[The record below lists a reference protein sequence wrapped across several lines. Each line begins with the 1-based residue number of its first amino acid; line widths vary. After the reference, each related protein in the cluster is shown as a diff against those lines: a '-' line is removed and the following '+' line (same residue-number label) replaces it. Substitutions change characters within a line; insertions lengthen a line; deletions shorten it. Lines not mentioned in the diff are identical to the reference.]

1 MGNAVVVLAVRE
13 QPAGA
18 ARRSAQ
24 DSPAPHNSS
33 HRRKRR
39 SAEERHSA
47 HKGCRPPEVRSR
59 LARRPRMRRPPEAFS
74 LSQARA
80 LRPQCVCTTARTNTT
95 SGSSWPQLL
104 RPRPG
109 HHRDQVGKYLAA
121 AGAEPVVEEAWVP
134 AAAVIHQRRS
144 GARADGAGS
153 RRGAQEETDLVPA
166 QFVHHCIVQRRS
178 YLPDRVIVRGW
189 MHAIGQQN
197 DIDRRMRIDP

>member
-1 MGNAVVVLAVRE
+1 LAVRE

-33 HRRKRR
+33 HRRNRR

-47 HKGCRPPEVRSR
+47 HKACSPGAVHSR
-59 LARRPRMRRPPEAFS
+59 LARRQRMRRPPEAF
-74 LSQARA
+74 LPSQARA
-80 LRPQCVCTTARTNTT
+80 LRPRCVCTTARTNTT
-95 SGSSWPQLL
+95 SGSSWPQPLQ
-104 RPRPG
+104 PRLG
-109 HHRDQVGKYLAA
+109 RHRDQVGKHLAA
-121 AGAEPVVEEAWVP
+121 AAAEPVVEEAWVP
-134 AAAVIHQRRS
+134 AAAAVRQRRS

-153 RRGAQEETDLVPA
+153 RRWAQEGTDLVLTE
-166 QFVHHCIVQRRS
+166 FVHHCIVQRRS